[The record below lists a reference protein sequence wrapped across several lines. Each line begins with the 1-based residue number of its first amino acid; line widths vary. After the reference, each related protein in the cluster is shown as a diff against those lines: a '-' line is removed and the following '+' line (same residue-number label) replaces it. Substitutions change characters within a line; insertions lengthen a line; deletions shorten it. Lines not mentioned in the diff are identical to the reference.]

1 MSELSIFVDESGDLG
16 EMSRYYLVA
25 FIVHDQADDVERTVS
40 LYERALH
47 DKNLD
52 DLPFHFGPLLT
63 GHEHYESM
71 EIDARKQYLAAFR
84 IFAEQSPY
92 LYHPFI
98 YRKKAFGND
107 TDRLLRALKMDLAN
121 FLADNL
127 AFFQQFDKVKVYYDN
142 GQSEVTH
149 ILHDAIEFALSKE
162 AIVYRI
168 VSPADYRLFQLADYI
183 CGIELTAAKYER
195 GTSTKTDEA
204 FFGGSSNFK
213 KNYLKKIRKKLL
225 R

>member
-25 FIVHDQADDVERTVS
+25 FVVHDQADDIECTVS
-40 LYERALH
+40 LYERALR
-47 DKNLD
+47 DKGLD

-63 GHEHYESM
+63 GHEHYENM
-71 EIDARKQYLAAFR
+71 EIETRKQHLAAFR

-98 YRKKAFGND
+98 YRKKAFSND
-107 TDRLLRALKMDLAN
+107 TTRLLRALKIDLAN

-142 GQSEVTH
+142 GQSEVTR
-149 ILHDAIEFALSKE
+149 ILHDAVEFALSKE
-162 AIVYRI
+162 AIIYRI
-168 VSPADYRLFQLADYI
+168 ISPTDYRLFQLADYI

-195 GTSTKTDEA
+195 GTFTKTDEA

-213 KNYLKKIRKKLL
+213 KNYLKKIRKKRLG
-225 R
+225 